1 MKRFAVL
8 SNHEFDEN
16 YSIAGGA
23 PIVYRE
29 GSENFCEARGYLR
42 RVCKAPDASAV
53 PSGWDRLTESK
64 LDAIPIPTLSLSYDA
79 LGNIC
84 SKNGNAYTY
93 AGRAGCAG
101 AQGLADKSAHAVTQA
116 FGFAYAYDGNGLRRQ
131 WLTDAGQRL
140 GQRG

>member
-16 YSIAGGA
+16 YSILGGA
-23 PIVYRE
+23 PIAYRE
-29 GSENFCEARGYLR
+29 GSVR

-64 LDAIPIPTLSLSYDA
+64 LDGIPIPTLSLSYDP

-131 WLTDAGQRL
+131 WLTDAGQRS